1 MNIENLEEIY
11 RQLHLI
17 RAVEQHIVD
26 VYETDVIKSPVH
38 LSIGQEWVAVAACK
52 NLLDGDAVIN
62 SYRGHATFLAK
73 GGSLAGMIGE
83 LYGKTNGV
91 ARGKAGSMHLVDAE
105 KGVLPCSAVVGTTIP
120 VGVGWAFAQKFLRS
134 SGGKRY
140 SVTLSVFG
148 DGATEEGCFSESLN
162 YAALH
167 KLPIVFLCEN
177 NGLAIHQPIEKRWAT
192 RKLTDRVA
200 TYGIE
205 THSIEEGD
213 FEGLLNICSKAYEN
227 IRKGD
232 SRPVFIEVQ
241 VYRWLEHVG
250 FRDDHDELY
259 REQAALVLSKNNDPL
274 KIIGDGLANSVRQ
287 AIEKENILLIQ
298 AAVEKAVRSP
308 FPHKSELYE
317 NNYAPK

>member
-105 KGVLPCSAVVGTTIP
+105 K
-120 VGVGWAFAQKFLRS
+120 RS
-134 SGGKRY
+134 SP
-140 SVTLSVFG
+140 LFG
-148 DGATEEGCFSESLN
+148 CGRHD
-162 YAALH
+162 Y
-167 KLPIVFLCEN
+167 P
-177 NGLAIHQPIEKRWAT
+177 
-192 RKLTDRVA
+192 
-200 TYGIE
+200 
-205 THSIEEGD
+205 
-213 FEGLLNICSKAYEN
+213 
-227 IRKGD
+227 
-232 SRPVFIEVQ
+232 SRC
-241 VYRWLEHVG
+241 RVG
-250 FRDDHDELY
+250 FRSKIFKIFR
-259 REQAALVLSKNNDPL
+259 REE
-274 KIIGDGLANSVRQ
+274 I
-287 AIEKENILLIQ
+287 
-298 AAVEKAVRSP
+298 
-308 FPHKSELYE
+308 
-317 NNYAPK
+317 